1 LGQQMTRI
9 IQIAINLFV

>member
-1 LGQQMTRI
+1 MTRI